1 MTGLR
6 VRRVDEIKYLSD
18 GILFCQKTFLAPG
31 AAGACVGEAYAEISI
46 PILYYIGRFY
56 HILSDSCDARVVP
69 GQVSAC
75 EDNRL
80 FEQYSHC
87 AETTVRA
94 SRICRTRTRWRMRKT
109 SIARKTI
116 LARKSGTTGKTVFA
130 RNSGNCENHKIAK
143 IPDSY
148 KVERSSVRMYVD
160 DLRRFGLS
168 CVFMGDGPIS
178 A

>member
-1 MTGLR
+1 
-6 VRRVDEIKYLSD
+6 
-18 GILFCQKTFLAPG
+18 
-31 AAGACVGEAYAEISI
+31 
-46 PILYYIGRFY
+46 
-56 HILSDSCDARVVP
+56 
-69 GQVSAC
+69 
-75 EDNRL
+75 
-80 FEQYSHC
+80 
-87 AETTVRA
+87 
-94 SRICRTRTRWRMRKT
+94 MRKT